1 MESEFDQDEWNQRN
15 KNKSIDQP
23 KLDPKARSRLKKE
36 NKKAGSK
43 EDGIIREN
51 PNSENAAAG

>member
-43 EDGIIREN
+43 EDGVIREN
-51 PNSENAAAG
+51 PNSENAAG